1 MNVDKISVTNSFR
14 GYKFVKNAMAIATA
28 SVAASGLYAESRRDG
43 VDPSS
48 VIDEYYKNEFELRNK
63 SLKLGGLARFSPKEK
78 LDILQNAD
86 EIKLFSKAFYRIT
99 NAKNEDNTPRF
110 NADESLA
117 LFHDAAKDIE
127 ENPEFFKKILNEKDS
142 NNKARFNSKDCALL
156 MQNANTITSY
166 PKAFDAILAHK
177 DFEAAEC
184 LELILQ
190 NGESLELNPESLEL
204 AAAILKLDKKQPDA
218 KNLSLQL
225 NKFF

>member
-14 GYKFVKNAMAIATA
+14 GHKFVKNAMAVAAA

-63 SLKLGGLARFSPKEK
+63 NLKLGGLSRFSPKEK

-86 EIKLFSKAFYRIT
+86 EIKLFSKAFHRIT

-117 LFHDAAKDIE
+117 LFLTRLKTLKRIR
-127 ENPEFFKKILNEKDS
+127 NFLR
-142 NNKARFNSKDCALL
+142 RF
-156 MQNANTITSY
+156 
-166 PKAFDAILAHK
+166 
-177 DFEAAEC
+177 
-184 LELILQ
+184 
-190 NGESLELNPESLEL
+190 
-204 AAAILKLDKKQPDA
+204 
-218 KNLSLQL
+218 
-225 NKFF
+225 